1 MSRAL
6 FPGSF
11 DPITRGHLDL
21 VERGLEVFDSL
32 TVAVA
37 ENASKKTIFTVAER
51 VELLHQS
58 LPQSPKLD
66 VRTFA
71 GLVTDNCQDHDVIL
85 RGLRNGS
92 DFDYELQMALSNRQ
106 LNPDV
111 ETVFLMTSPQYAYIS
126 STLIKEIAS
135 NGGDV
140 SAFVPEPVARML
152 LERLAP

>member
-21 VERGLEVFDSL
+21 VERGLEIFDSM

-37 ENASKKTIFTVAER
+37 GNISKKTVFTVQER
-51 VELLHQS
+51 LDLLHKS
-58 LPQSPKLD
+58 LPQTPKLE
-66 VRTFA
+66 VRTFV
-71 GLVTDNCQDHDVIL
+71 GLVTDNCDDHDVIL

-106 LNPDV
+106 LNPAV
-111 ETVFLMTSPQYAYIS
+111 ETAFLMTSPQYAYIS

-140 SAFVPEPVARML
+140 SAFVPEPVARL
-152 LERLAP
+152 LMERLAP